1 MDRTDRIATLA
12 ALRGRLA
19 ALGGQAAPPPDAARI
34 ALGAAAVDAALDG
47 GLARGAVHE
56 IFAARPADAAA
67 AAGFAVALAV
77 RAAAA
82 KPIVWVRQ
90 DFLDAETGRVHAPGL
105 ADLGLD
111 PGRVLLVRAKDV
123 AALLRAAGEALRC
136 AALGAVLMEPWG
148 ASPLLDLTASRRLG
162 LAAEESGVP
171 ALLLRAAAA
180 PAPSAAATRWRA
192 AAAPSLP
199 LEAGAP
205 GHPAFDIVLERRRG
219 GAEGGPW
226 AVEWNRELGV
236 FRERPALSG
245 AVVSLPAGRPHRAG
259 APDGGLRRAG

>member
-1 MDRTDRIATLA
+1 MDRSTRIKTLA
-12 ALRGRLA
+12 ALRTQLAGLDGRPVA
-19 ALGGQAAPPPDAARI
+19 GAGVRV
-34 ALGAAAVDAALDG
+34 ALGAPAIDATLDG

-56 IFAARPADAAA
+56 IYAARPADAAA
-67 AAGFAVALAV
+67 AAGFTVGLAI
-77 RAAAA
+77 RAAGE

-90 DFLDAETGRVHAPGL
+90 DFLDHEAGRVHPPGL

-111 PGRVLLVRAKDV
+111 PGRVLLVRAKDI
-123 AALLRAAGEALRC
+123 AALLRASGEALRC

-148 ASPLLDLTASRRLG
+148 VSPLLDLTTSRRLG

-171 ALLLRAAAA
+171 ALLLRVAAD

-192 AAAPSLP
+192 AAAPSAP

-205 GHPAFDIVLERRRG
+205 GHPAFDITLERRRG
-219 GAEGGPW
+219 GAAGETW